1 MPALQPSEFVA
12 AFRHAKA
19 SAILRTNNTQVARE
33 AMSAAVDGGFRIV
46 EFTLTIPGALSLVRE
61 FSSRPGLIVGTG
73 TVLTPEDAREAVAAG
88 AQFLVS
94 PVVDPLVIQEAQ
106 RLNVAVMPGCS
117 TPTEMLLAHRLGASL
132 QKLFPAPGNGPQW
145 VQQTVGPLP
154 FLNIVP
160 TAGVTLENAAAYL
173 KAGSHAVGFVS
184 SLFDAA
190 DLAAGRFNVIADRA
204 RAMLAAIA

>member
-12 AFRHAKA
+12 AFRHARA

-61 FSSRPGLIVGTG
+61 FSSRHGLIIGTG

-106 RLNVAVMPGCS
+106 RLNVAVMPGCA
-117 TPTEMLLAHRLGASL
+117 TPTEMLLAHRLGAPL

-145 VQQTVGPLP
+145 VQQTIGPLP

-190 DLAAGRFNVIADRA
+190 DLAAGRFGVVADRA